1 VTAVQDFSAAEND
14 LIYVVT
20 VADLAV
26 LLSRIWSY
34 AWRVG
39 HLRDA
44 LGPGKQAIHARIA
57 ERDSTPESLSYFS
70 RKFQGQLQDTMQA
83 GIIVLIHSL
92 ADGVLNSLLATCIQ
106 NEPVRWRREIIKA
119 WKKDYSLEEA
129 LSLDQAGVLEKATSH
144 FVRQL
149 GHKSLKEKN
158 ALLLNVVS
166 SRAKTQDDSI
176 SRSENLIIQF
186 DRARHEIVH
195 EDGLAHGNYSTIY
208 QDLDRVI
215 RRENRIGL
223 PEHKTEN
230 PT

>member
-1 VTAVQDFSAAEND
+1 
-14 LIYVVT
+14 
-20 VADLAV
+20 
-26 LLSRIWSY
+26 
-34 AWRVG
+34 
-39 HLRDA
+39 
-44 LGPGKQAIHARIA
+44 
-57 ERDSTPESLSYFS
+57 
-70 RKFQGQLQDTMQA
+70 
-83 GIIVLIHSL
+83 
-92 ADGVLNSLLATCIQ
+92 
-106 NEPVRWRREIIKA
+106 
-119 WKKDYSLEEA
+119 
-129 LSLDQAGVLEKATSH
+129 LDQAGVLEKATSH

-215 RRENRIGL
+215 RHLRSLVLGIARSFGISEEELTSQMSALSLEGVATPWKREG
-223 PEHKTEN
+223 K
-230 PT
+230 